1 MNLNEINQ
9 GVTTNRKRKRLGRGL
24 GSGLGKT
31 SGKGHKGHKSRSG
44 YSRHPSF
51 EGGQLPM
58 IRRIPKRGFHNKFA
72 VTVFAVN
79 VGDLNNVFEAGASV
93 TPITMRE
100 VGLVKRVCDEIKV
113 LGDGEVTKALN
124 LSVTRISASAK
135 EKIEK
140 AGGSVTIVAAKRTPD
155 ERVSALQSAE

>member
-1 MNLNEINQ
+1 MNLHEVND

-51 EGGQLPM
+51 QGGQLPM

-72 VTVFAVN
+72 PIVFAVN
-79 VGDLNNVFEAGASV
+79 VADLERVFEAGAQV
-93 TPITMRE
+93 TAITMRE
-100 VGLVKRVCDEIKV
+100 TGLVKRVCDEIKV
-113 LGDGEVTKALN
+113 LGDGEVTKALH

-140 AGGSVTIVAAKRTPD
+140 AGGSVTLVAAKRTPD
-155 ERVSALQSAE
+155 ERVAALQAGQ